1 MEKCNLIVKV
11 HGVIN
16 ISWIYVIDYLVFLYV
31 CDSRNYL
38 LIFMF
43 LNAGLSVLAVCL
55 ARQLIKAKY

>member
-11 HGVIN
+11 YGVIY
-16 ISWIYVIDYLVFLYV
+16 ISWIYVVDYLVFLYV
-31 CDSRNYL
+31 WLANYL

-55 ARQLIKAKY
+55 ARQIKANK